1 MGRPGSVSEFAEKMC
16 GSMALHILRRYVTCV
31 IEVLKEELTERSA
44 RGLADAFS
52 RAVRAGAVVP
62 GQKLP
67 SIRAVARDLGISPTT
82 VSAAWRLLARANLI
96 HSDGARGT
104 VVADGVGRGPA
115 RHRRALQYQARFET
129 DLSTGLPDPA
139 LLPDLGPS
147 LRRIPHGG
155 SLDGFLA
162 EPIVPELRDH
172 LLADWPT
179 PAQIITMA
187 DGATDALDLIA
198 MTFLQYGDRVAVE
211 HPCYPPM
218 LDLLEAAGARIVSL
232 EMDASGPTPAS
243 LSEAVDARVCAVF
256 LQPRAQNPTGVGLDA
271 ERAEQL
277 AAVLRGN
284 EVLLVE
290 FDLSSDIAT
299 TALHTVG
306 RHVPEMTVHIRAFS
320 ESHGPDL
327 RLAAIGGP
335 SPLLEPMIARRH
347 IGQGWT
353 SRLLQRL
360 LLDML
365 THEEPKRQVAAAR
378 GEYAR
383 RRRALVAELARQGV
397 AVGGADGII
406 VWVPVENE
414 AAALMLLSSH
424 GIGVAPGSPYLL
436 RPNAGPHLAVTVGL
450 LPEGQAPDIASVL
463 ALAAR
468 PSRPGSIH

>member
-1 MGRPGSVSEFAEKMC
+1 M
-16 GSMALHILRRYVTCV
+16 
-31 IEVLKEELTERSA
+31 IEAVKEELTELSA

-62 GQKLP
+62 GQRLP
-67 SIRAVARDLGISPTT
+67 SIRAVARDLGLSPTT

-104 VVADGVGRGPA
+104 VVTDGAGRGPA

-129 DLSTGLPDPA
+129 DLSTGLPDPT

-147 LRRIPHGG
+147 LRRVPHGG
-155 SLDGFLA
+155 SLDSFLA

-172 LLADWPT
+172 LLEDWPT
-179 PAQIITMA
+179 PAQILTMA

-218 LDLLEAAGARIVSL
+218 LDLLEAAGARIVPL
-232 EMDASGPTPAS
+232 EMDAGGPTVDS
-243 LSEAVDARVCAVF
+243 LSEAIDARVCAVF
-256 LQPRAQNPTGVGLDA
+256 LQPRAQNPTGVTLDA
-271 ERAEQL
+271 ERAERL
-277 AAVLRGN
+277 ARVLRGN
-284 EVLLVE
+284 DVLVVE
-290 FDLSSDIAT
+290 FDLSSDIAST
-299 TALHTVG
+299 PLHTVG
-306 RHVPEMTVHIRAFS
+306 RHVAEMTIHIRAFS

-327 RLAAIGGP
+327 RLAAVGGP
-335 SPLLEPMIARRH
+335 AELLEPVISRRH

-378 GEYAR
+378 AEYAR
-383 RRRALVAELARQGV
+383 RRRTLVAELGRQGV

-424 GIGVAPGSPYLL
+424 GIGVAPGGPYLL
-436 RPNAGPHLAVTVGL
+436 RPDAAPHLAVTAGL
-450 LPEGQAPDIASVL
+450 LPEEHAPDIAAVL
-463 ALAAR
+463 ARSAT